1 MRHDTRSMTVNDLR
15 PSAFGRHHSSVG
27 CLTKRCDEL
36 VMLRPRGSCD
46 LFERNSWADRIV
58 CDARVA
64 SSVDNQRM
72 ASPSQHRSVEL
83 ALVAVLVGL
92 VIWILVV
99 SF

>member
-1 MRHDTRSMTVNDLR
+1 MICS
-15 PSAFGRHHSSVG
+15 
-27 CLTKRCDEL
+27 
-36 VMLRPRGSCD
+36 RGIP
-46 LFERNSWADRIV
+46 EADRIV